1 MINTMYMRICN
12 YIININIYLVHF
24 RLEVDDDLLKVKID
38 DSVMF
43 EMFLPANVS
52 IVITS
57 TSTQLRNGLSNTD
70 LFQLVLHTDTVS
82 LDDRG
87 VLSLRGES
95 GSPQTMSVRG
105 LVPVIQGSQL
115 MFVGEGS
122 SPQVTVDVGSE
133 KVMINKDNL
142 VLSGGD
148 ISVELSLSGELLLCT
163 YCDGAENSSSDPS
176 ITKHL

>member
-1 MINTMYMRICN
+1 MNTMYLCICN
-12 YIININIYLVHF
+12 YIINVNIYLIDF
-24 RLEVDDDLLKVKID
+24 RLEVDDDLLTVKID

-115 MFVGEGS
+115 MFVSEGS
-122 SPQVTVDVGSE
+122 SPQITVDVGSE

-148 ISVELSLSGELLLCT
+148 ISVELSLSGELLTTMYL
-163 YCDGAENSSSDPS
+163 
-176 ITKHL
+176 L